1 MDGYPVL
8 CVLNPKRHKH
18 EKNKEKSLF
27 VEVHIL
33 KFKFEQIAE
42 KLWVVRVGVLL
53 SCLQKTDQLH
63 HEGKKNFEYRIP
75 GSNW

>member
-42 KLWVVRVGVLL
+42 KLWVVRVGVLAPF
-53 SCLQKTDQLH
+53 CAKKQK
-63 HEGKKNFEYRIP
+63 KPRP
-75 GSNW
+75 